1 VRLRGLSIRY
11 DMDGDTALERLI
23 RERLGPHVGS
33 LERWR
38 IVRRSIDA
46 RKHPVRIIYTIDLE
60 LSDAGHE
67 LTLEG
72 ASPPPERS
80 PLLVDAGREPCP
92 GRPVVVGAGPAGL
105 FAALLLARQGYRPV
119 VLERGGTTDER
130 LTALA
135 RFQSSREPNPECNA
149 LFGLGGAGTFSDGK
163 LSTSISHGWVADI
176 LNTLVEC
183 GAPPDILIDSKPHI
197 GTDLLPGVITRL
209 AARIEAAGGQVL
221 TDVRAED
228 IEVRLGRLAG
238 VRTSKGRFDTGVALL
253 AIGHSAR
260 DTWAMLSSRGVALE
274 PKPFQMGVRA
284 EHPQAWLDQ
293 RQYGPAAG
301 HPSLGAADYKVTARP
316 NGVPVFSFCMC
327 PGGETM
333 PTVNEPGHLC
343 VNGMS
348 QNARSSPFASSGLVV
363 TLPPEAYGGR
373 DLESCLAF
381 VRGVESRCFSAAGG
395 AYSAPGQRLAEFAA
409 GAVKRASPLPR
420 TGYNLGAVPVVLDTV
435 LPEPVTRSLRKAL
448 PIFERQIRGYV
459 HPESVLLAP
468 ESRASSPIRIAR
480 HAATRESATVLGLYP
495 VGEGAGYA
503 GGIMS
508 AALDGLK
515 SAVAIIEKFAPP
527 RA

>member
-1 VRLRGLSIRY
+1 
-11 DMDGDTALERLI
+11 
-23 RERLGPHVGS
+23 
-33 LERWR
+33 
-38 IVRRSIDA
+38 
-46 RKHPVRIIYTIDLE
+46 
-60 LSDAGHE
+60 
-67 LTLEG
+67 
-72 ASPPPERS
+72 
-80 PLLVDAGREPCP
+80 
-92 GRPVVVGAGPAGL
+92 
-105 FAALLLARQGYRPV
+105 
-119 VLERGGTTDER
+119 
-130 LTALA
+130 
-135 RFQSSREPNPECNA
+135 
-149 LFGLGGAGTFSDGK
+149 
-163 LSTSISHGWVADI
+163 
-176 LNTLVEC
+176 
-183 GAPPDILIDSKPHI
+183 
-197 GTDLLPGVITRL
+197 
-209 AARIEAAGGQVL
+209 VL